1 MISGRTSFHPALA
14 PGGRRQAAGFTLLE
28 VVLAISM
35 IVSLMGSAIWFT
47 NHIASARE
55 TINKRT
61 REIVSR
67 RSLMHRMTSELQCAM
82 SMPRLNLGIAGEADY
97 IAFVTTSIPGR
108 SAWVDRNVLDQP
120 VPPETDVRL
129 VTYRQAIRED
139 EDGNEYVVGIE
150 RTCQKLLDAPEAE
163 EGDNIRVVLLTDKL
177 KYLRLAY
184 YDGESWFKVWTAD
197 QGLPLAVEVTLG
209 DEPVYEDELTAMET
223 EDEEPKDYPGQASK
237 RLIYLPLSV
246 MKTQGTIIR
255 GGPGGG
261 SR

>member
-1 MISGRTSFHPALA
+1 MITQTTHRRGRT
-14 PGGRRQAAGFTLLE
+14 AGFTLLE
-28 VVLAISM
+28 VVMAVGL

-47 NHIASARE
+47 DHLASARE
-55 TINKRT
+55 KINART
-61 REIVSR
+61 QEIVSR
-67 RSLMHRMTSELQCAM
+67 RSLMRRITSELRCAM
-82 SMPRLNLGIAGEADY
+82 SMRRLGLGIAGEADY

-108 SAWVDRNVLDQP
+108 SVWVDRNILDQP
-120 VPPETDVRL
+120 VPPESDIKL

-163 EGDNIRVVLLTDKL
+163 EGENIRVTLLTDKL

-184 YDGESWFKVWTAD
+184 YDGESWPRVWTAN
-197 QGLPLAVEVTLG
+197 QGLPLAIEVTLG
-209 DEPVYEDELTAMET
+209 DEPVYEDELTAMEL
-223 EDEEPKDYPGQASK
+223 EDEVQEEYLGQASR

-246 MKTQGTIIR
+246 MQTQGTVIR

-261 SR
+261 R

>member
-1 MISGRTSFHPALA
+1 MTPHIHHV
-14 PGGRRQAAGFTLLE
+14 RRRAGGFTLLE
-28 VVLAISM
+28 VVLAIGL
-35 IVSLMGSAIWFT
+35 ITSLMGSAIWFT
-47 NHIASARE
+47 RHIASSRE
-55 TINKRT
+55 KINNKT
-61 REIVSR
+61 QEIVSR
-67 RSLMHRMTSELQCAM
+67 RSLMRRITAELQCAM
-82 SMPRLNLGIAGEADY
+82 SMRRLGLGIAGEADY

-108 SAWVDRNVLDQP
+108 SVWVDRNILDQP
-120 VPPETDVRL
+120 IPPETDIQL

-139 EDGNEYVVGIE
+139 EEGNEYVVGIE

-163 EGDNIRVVLLTDKL
+163 EGENIRVALLTDKL

-184 YDGESWFKVWTAD
+184 YDGESWTKVWTAD
-197 QGLPLAVEVTLG
+197 QGLPLAIEVTLG
-209 DEPVYEDELTAMET
+209 DEPVYEDELTAMEA
-223 EDEEPKDYPGQASK
+223 EDEDQEPEDYIGQASR